1 MYNYLEDKNLVKLYE
16 LLKEAKLYDYFIKN
30 VILDTDTYKK
40 WVEIAKEIQKL
51 NKNEAVERNED

>member
-51 NKNEAVERNED
+51 NKNEAVERNEK

>member
-30 VILDTDTYKK
+30 VILDTDTHKK
-40 WVEIAKEIQKL
+40 WVEIAREIQTL
-51 NKNEAVERNED
+51 NKNEAVERNEK